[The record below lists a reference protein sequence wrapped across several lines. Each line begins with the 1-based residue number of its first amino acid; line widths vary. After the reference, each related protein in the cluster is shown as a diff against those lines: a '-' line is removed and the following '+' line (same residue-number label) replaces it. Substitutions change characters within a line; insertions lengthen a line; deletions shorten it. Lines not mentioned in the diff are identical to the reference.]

1 MAVASA
7 ITRQSFVHLLTLLMC
22 LIISGLPASS
32 YKSGEFPGLGTR
44 QAWQKSNSS
53 FLDGTRFGEAGKFD
67 QAIEKLQGAIAVY
80 EFDPRYFYNLGMC
93 FEGRDK
99 AGDMSRAEIAYR
111 RATQLNPDN
120 WKYWNGLANPLFR
133 QRKYSEA
140 KSALLEALDKGAPS
154 DAVPVIKESLKDIEQ
169 AARSVKKK

>member
-1 MAVASA
+1 MSVASA
-7 ITRQSFVHLLTLLMC
+7 LSRNSLACILVLSMC
-22 LIISGLPASS
+22 LIIFALPSHS

-53 FLDGTRFGEAGKFD
+53 FLEGTRFGEAGKFD
-67 QAIEKLQGAIAVY
+67 QAIDKLQTAISIY

-99 AGDMSRAEIAYR
+99 TGDMSRAESAYR
-111 RATQLNPDN
+111 RATQINPNN

-133 QRKYSEA
+133 QHKYSEA
-140 KSALLEALDKGAPS
+140 KSALLQAIAKGAPS
-154 DAVPVIKESLKDIEQ
+154 DAIPVIKIGLKEIEQ
-169 AARSVKKK
+169 ASRSGSK